1 MVQSRLSLLDNETSA
16 DVAIIL
22 IDLERLKAYE
32 QILKTPMPPD
42 VQALM
47 GHKITAPVKNKETMI
62 GVLKKQLVAHLMH
75 RDLEMNGDL

>member
-1 MVQSRLSLLDNETSA
+1 M
-16 DVAIIL
+16 
-22 IDLERLKAYE
+22 K
-32 QILKTPMPPD
+32 PD